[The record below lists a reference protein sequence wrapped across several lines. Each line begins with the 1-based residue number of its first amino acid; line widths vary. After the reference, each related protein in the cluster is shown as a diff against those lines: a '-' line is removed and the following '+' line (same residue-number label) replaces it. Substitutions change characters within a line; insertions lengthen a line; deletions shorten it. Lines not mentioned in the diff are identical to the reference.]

1 MKFLFAAEDPAFIKL
16 VEGTGDAVR
25 YTGGED
31 YALLAAI
38 APGVALPRDTVV
50 VGRII
55 EGAPGVIA
63 LRGGCDVTPVHLGW
77 EHGHHL
83 GL

>member
-31 YALLAAI
+31 YA
-38 APGVALPRDTVV
+38 RQW
-50 VGRII
+50 
-55 EGAPGVIA
+55 
-63 LRGGCDVTPVHLGW
+63 DVDSERPPS
-77 EHGHHL
+77 
-83 GL
+83 